1 MIQRKVKQRVIE
13 ALNRQATVALI
24 GPRQVGKTTLAF
36 EICEEWDALYLDL
49 EDRDDREKLSTPKLF
64 LEQFEDRLVVLD
76 EVHRTPEIFQTL
88 RGIIDRGRRKGNRT
102 GRFLVLGS
110 ASIDLLRQSGESLA
124 GRIEYIDCIRWILQ
138 KLAQQIMQRIDFG

>member
-24 GPRQVGKTTLAF
+24 GPRQVGKTTLAC